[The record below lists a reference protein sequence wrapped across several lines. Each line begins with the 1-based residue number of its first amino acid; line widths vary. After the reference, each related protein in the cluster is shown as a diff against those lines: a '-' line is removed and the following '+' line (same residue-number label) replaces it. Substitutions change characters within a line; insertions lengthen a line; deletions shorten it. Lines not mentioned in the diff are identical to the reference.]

1 MAAPQDG
8 QGQYPP
14 QQYPQE
20 AQYGGYEGQT
30 ASPPPQAGPGPV
42 DAGKK
47 KKRGYATQAFEFGS
61 GANAGATGAP
71 PPGGMPPM
79 PGGPGFAGAP
89 QAAQSFGGYP
99 GQGYDQG
106 GYGAPAPGPYD
117 AQQPG
122 APAQPAVGG
131 YQAPSPY
138 YSSAAGGGLGPLTQ
152 NMSGL
157 SMGGPQQPVPAQ
169 QQQAQ
174 QPPRLALNQ
183 LYPTDLLNQPFNV
196 SELDLPPPPCIL
208 PPNVRVQYP
217 LFFGSFLKLIPFQDQ
232 CNTVT

>member
-1 MAAPQDG
+1 MAAPNDG

-14 QQYPQE
+14 QQYAQE
-20 AQYGGYEGQT
+20 AQYGGYEDQT
-30 ASPPPQAGPGPV
+30 SPPLQAGVPV
-42 DAGKK
+42 DGGKK

-79 PGGPGFAGAP
+79 PSA
-89 QAAQSFGGYP
+89 GGYAGTP
-99 GQGYDQG
+99 QPAQGYGGYQAPAYDQG
-106 GYGAPAPGPYD
+106 GYASPAPVPYD

-122 APAQPAVGG
+122 IPVQPAAAPG

-138 YSSAAGGGLGPLTQ
+138 YAGAVAGGLGPITA
-152 NMSGL
+152 NMAGMNL
-157 SMGGPQQPVPAQ
+157 GGPQQPAAQQQPPAQ
-169 QQQAQ
+169 QQ
-174 QPPRLALNQ
+174 PRLALNQ

-208 PPNVRVQYP
+208 PPNVCIYDSPPIV
-217 LFFGSFLKLIPFQDQ
+217 LLAS
-232 CNTVT
+232 